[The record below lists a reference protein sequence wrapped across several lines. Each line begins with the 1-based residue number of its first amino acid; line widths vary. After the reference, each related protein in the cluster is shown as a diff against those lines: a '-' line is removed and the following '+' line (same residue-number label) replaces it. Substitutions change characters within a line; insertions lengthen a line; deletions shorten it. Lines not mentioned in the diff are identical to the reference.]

1 MFSDATTL
9 VNSVIYQ
16 SGTNIGVNTAALL
29 AGFHAVS
36 GTSPVAFFDVY
47 SNALGALPVVYR
59 AARGASASP
68 TAVQTN
74 DILGGL
80 AVRGYGA
87 TTWSSGRGEVMYK
100 AAENRTDG
108 AQGTYLQFRAPRS
121 AR

>member
-1 MFSDATTL
+1 MFTDATTL
-9 VNSVIYQ
+9 GNSVIYQ
-16 SGTNIGVNTAALL
+16 TPGGSIGVNTIAPAA
-29 AGFHAVS
+29 AFHSVAAAAP
-36 GTSPVAFFDVY
+36 GTFFDVY

-59 AARGASASP
+59 AARGTPAAP

-87 TTWSSGRGEVMYK
+87 RGS
-100 AAENRTDG
+100 AAG
-108 AQGTYLQFRAPRS
+108 A